1 MSDGGM
7 SATVEELRLRVRTA
21 ALLSRTLGEL
31 ANLIEHAGRLGASG
45 TPHLAAVLRDLDAAM
60 FLTRPPAEVQEFL
73 QELCAGA
80 AALGAALHASAR
92 QSEEGRVCEGSP
104 TIRKATRE

>member
-7 SATVEELRLRVRTA
+7 SATVEEMRLRVRTA
-21 ALLSRTLGEL
+21 ALLSRTFGEL

-60 FLTRPPAEVQEFL
+60 FLARPPAEVQEL
-73 QELCAGA
+73 LHELCAGA
-80 AALGAALHASAR
+80 TALGAALHSSTR
-92 QSEEGRVCEGSP
+92 QSEEGRGTQGLP
-104 TIRKATRE
+104 TVRKATRE